1 MSMIVKNLHEIQ
13 KELPENVTLVA
24 VAKTKPAESIRE
36 LYDAGQLEF
45 GENKVQELVS
55 KYEVLPKD
63 IQWHLIGH
71 LQKNKVKYIAEF
83 VHLIH
88 SVDNLDLLKEINK
101 QGAKHNRIID
111 CLLQIK
117 IAEEDSK
124 FGMEA
129 DLAEQILSDYKT
141 EFPNVAIIGLMGMA
155 TFTEDET
162 QIRNEFKYLKSI
174 FDKLNSRHPEPV
186 EGQNS
191 ELTILSMGMSG
202 DYKIAVEEGSTM
214 VRVGSSI
221 FGERDYH

>member
-1 MSMIVKNLHEIQ
+1 MSIVENLQQIQ
-13 KELPENVTLVA
+13 NELPENVMLVA
-24 VAKTKPAESIRE
+24 VSKTKPVAQIQE
-36 LYDAGQLEF
+36 LHDAGQIEF

-63 IQWHLIGH
+63 IKWHLIGH

-101 QGAKHNRIID
+101 QASKFNRIIP

-129 DLAEQILSDYKT
+129 KLAEQILSDYKT
-141 EFPNVAIIGLMGMA
+141 KFPNVKIIGLMGMA
-155 TFTEDET
+155 TFTEDEN

-174 FDKLNSRHPEPV
+174 FDKLKTHNA
-186 EGQNS
+186 
-191 ELTILSMGMSG
+191 ELKTLSMGMSG

-221 FGERDYH
+221 FGER

>member
-1 MSMIVKNLHEIQ
+1 MSIVENLHQIQ
-13 KELPENVTLVA
+13 NELPGNVTLVA
-24 VAKTKPAESIRE
+24 VSKTKPAEAIQE

-45 GENKVQELVS
+45 GENKVQELVA
-55 KYEVLPKD
+55 KYEILPKD
-63 IQWHLIGH
+63 IKWHLIGH

-83 VHLIH
+83 VNLIH

-101 QGAKHNRIID
+101 QAEKYNRIIP

-129 DLAEQILSDYKT
+129 ELAEHFFSDYKT
-141 EFPNVAIIGLMGMA
+141 NFPNVEIIGLMGMA

-162 QIRNEFKYLKSI
+162 QIRNEFKYLKSV
-174 FDKLNSRHPEPV
+174 FDKLNSHHPELV
-186 EGQNS
+186 EGQKS
-191 ELTILSMGMSG
+191 ELKILSMGMSG

-221 FGERDYH
+221 FGER

>member
-1 MSMIVKNLHEIQ
+1 MSIVENLQKIQ
-13 KELPENVTLVA
+13 NELPENVTLVA
-24 VAKTKPAESIRE
+24 VSKTKPAEAIQE

-63 IQWHLIGH
+63 IKWHLIGH

-101 QGAKHNRIID
+101 QAGKYNRIIP

-129 DLAEQILSDYKT
+129 ELAEQIISDYKNN
-141 EFPNVAIIGLMGMA
+141 FPNVEIIGLMGMA
-155 TFTEDET
+155 TFTEDES
-162 QIRNEFKYLKSI
+162 QIRNEFKYLKSV
-174 FDKLNSRHPEPV
+174 FDQLIARHPEPV

-191 ELTILSMGMSG
+191 TLKTLSMGMSG
-202 DYKIAVEEGSTM
+202 DYKIAVNEGSTM

-221 FGERDYH
+221 FGERNYH

>member
-1 MSMIVKNLHEIQ
+1 MSIVENLREIQ
-13 KELPENVTLVA
+13 NELPENVTLVA
-24 VAKTKPAESIRE
+24 VSKTKPEAAIQE
-36 LYDAGQLEF
+36 LYDAGQIEF

-101 QGAKHNRIID
+101 QASKFNRIIP

-129 DLAEQILSDYKT
+129 ELAEEILSDYKT
-141 EFPNVAIIGLMGMA
+141 KFPNVKIIGLMGMG
-155 TFTEDET
+155 TFTKDEN
-162 QIRNEFKYLKSI
+162 QIRNEFKYLKSV
-174 FDKLNSRHPEPV
+174 FDKLNTCHPEPV

-191 ELTILSMGMSG
+191 ELKTLSIGMSG

-221 FGERDYH
+221 FGER

>member
-1 MSMIVKNLHEIQ
+1 MNHLVENLKQIQNEI
-13 KELPENVTLVA
+13 PTGTTLVA
-24 VAKTKPAESIRE
+24 VSKTKPAEAIQE
-36 LYDAGQLEF
+36 LHDAGQRDF
-45 GENKVQELVS
+45 GENKVQELVA

-101 QGAKHNRIID
+101 QAAKFNRVIP

-124 FGMEA
+124 FGMKPE
-129 DLAEQILSDYKT
+129 LAEQILADYKT
-141 EFPNVAIIGLMGMA
+141 HFPNVEIIGLMGMA
-155 TFTEDET
+155 TFTDDQD
-162 QIRNEFKYLKSI
+162 QIRNEFKFLKSI
-174 FDKLNSRHPEPV
+174 FEKLKTP
-186 EGQNS
+186 NS
-191 ELTILSMGMSG
+191 EHTTPNSQLTTLSMGMSG

-221 FGERDYH
+221 FGERNYTV

>member
-1 MSMIVKNLHEIQ
+1 MSIVENLNKIQ

-24 VAKTKPAESIRE
+24 VSKTKPVEAIQE

-63 IQWHLIGH
+63 IKWHLIGH

-83 VHLIH
+83 VYMIH

-101 QGAKHNRIID
+101 QASKHNRIIS

-117 IAEEDSK
+117 IAEEESK

-129 DLAEQILSDYKT
+129 ELAQEILSDYKIK
-141 EFPNVAIIGLMGMA
+141 FPNVEIIGLMGMA
-155 TFTEDET
+155 TFTDDEI
-162 QIRNEFKYLKSI
+162 QIRNEFKQLNSI
-174 FDKLNSRHPEPV
+174 FNSFKI
-186 EGQNS
+186 QNS
-191 ELTILSMGMSG
+191 KFKILSIGMSG

-221 FGERDYH
+221 FGTR

>member
-1 MSMIVKNLHEIQ
+1 MSIVENLHKIQ
-13 KELPENVTLVA
+13 NELPENVTLVA
-24 VAKTKPAESIRE
+24 VSKTKPAEAIQE

-63 IQWHLIGH
+63 IKWHLIGH

-101 QGAKHNRIID
+101 QAEKYKRIIP

-129 DLAEQILSDYKT
+129 ELAEQIISDYKNN
-141 EFPNVAIIGLMGMA
+141 FPNVEIIGLMGMA
-155 TFTEDET
+155 TFTEDES
-162 QIRNEFKYLKSI
+162 QIRNEFKYLKSV
-174 FDKLNSRHPEPV
+174 FDQLNARHPEPV

-191 ELTILSMGMSG
+191 TLKTLSMGMSG
-202 DYKIAVEEGSTM
+202 DYKIAVNEGSTM

-221 FGERDYH
+221 FGERNYH

>member
-1 MSMIVKNLHEIQ
+1 MSIVKNLHQIQ
-13 KELPENVTLVA
+13 NELPENVMLVA
-24 VAKTKPAESIRE
+24 VSKTKPVAQIQE
-36 LYDAGQLEF
+36 LHDAGQIEF
-45 GENKVQELVS
+45 GENKVQELAS

-63 IQWHLIGH
+63 IKWHLIGH

-101 QGAKHNRIID
+101 QALKFNRIIP

-124 FGMEA
+124 FGMEVE
-129 DLAEQILSDYKT
+129 LAEEILSDYKIK
-141 EFPNVAIIGLMGMA
+141 FPNVKIIGLMGMA
-155 TFTEDET
+155 TFTEDEN
-162 QIRNEFKYLKSI
+162 QIRNEFKYLKSV
-174 FDKLNSRHPEPV
+174 FDKLKTHNA
-186 EGQNS
+186 
-191 ELTILSMGMSG
+191 ELKTLSMGMSG

-221 FGERDYH
+221 FGDRNFH

>member
-1 MSMIVKNLHEIQ
+1 MSTIVKNLHEIQ
-13 KELPENVTLVA
+13 NELPENVTLVA
-24 VAKTKPAESIRE
+24 VSKTKPAEAIQE
-36 LYDAGQLEF
+36 LYDAAQLDF

-63 IQWHLIGH
+63 IKWHLIGH

-101 QGAKHNRIID
+101 QAAKYHRIIP

-129 DLAEQILSDYKT
+129 ELAEEILKNYKT
-141 EFPNVAIIGLMGMA
+141 EFPNVEIIGLMGMA
-155 TFTEDET
+155 TFTEDEN
-162 QIRNEFKYLKSI
+162 QIRNEFKNLRSV
-174 FDKLNSRHPEPV
+174 FDKLKTYNA
-186 EGQNS
+186 Q
-191 ELTILSMGMSG
+191 LKTLSMGMSG

-221 FGERDYH
+221 FGER